1 MPKNS
6 LNIKQ
11 VRKDLN
17 LTQQQFAD
25 KISVPIGRVN
35 AWEMRGSTPKVQDY
49 NSIIKLLEENQIVLK
64 EDVLNTNEAIEIS
77 QFDYMEV
84 SYLPIYA
91 QAGYLNHFNQ
101 NMLIEDNL
109 PTILVPKE
117 FDKGNYLVIEVNG
130 DSMDDGTTKA
140 ICEGDRLLIKE
151 LNKSLWN
158 NKLNFN
164 RYLFV
169 IVHKSGLIVKQV
181 TSHNVDKG
189 KITCHSFN
197 NIYEDFELSLSSV
210 FQLFYVKK
218 IIERKITF

>member
-1 MPKNS
+1 
-6 LNIKQ
+6 
-11 VRKDLN
+11 
-17 LTQQQFAD
+17 
-25 KISVPIGRVN
+25 
-35 AWEMRGSTPKVQDY
+35 
-49 NSIIKLLEENQIVLK
+49 LLEENQIVLK
-64 EDVLNTNEAIEIS
+64 EDVLNTNEATEIS